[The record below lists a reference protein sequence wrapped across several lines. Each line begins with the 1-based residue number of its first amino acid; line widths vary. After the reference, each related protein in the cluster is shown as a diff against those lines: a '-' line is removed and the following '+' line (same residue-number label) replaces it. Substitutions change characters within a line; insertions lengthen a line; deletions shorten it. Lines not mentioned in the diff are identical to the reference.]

1 MANIDLKLLKQI
13 NWKQPKMAIP
23 AIIFAPVLGVEWLV
37 CDMFS
42 FQAPE
47 DNGMETT
54 EYINTKVQDARY
66 KGDGIGNKYDNM
78 LSSYGKVQDHTAVES
93 IEQDTTK
100 LEQYESKYS
109 DAEIAALDDNSAEA
123 KRAMANLEKLQKQL
137 EEKQAAA
144 DASGSFDKNGQ
155 RTTGN
160 SDAEKQVAAQLQE
173 YLAKSRAQAEGLSG
187 AGGNAA
193 PQPSAPQQVQAQAQG
208 LAEPP
213 MSPDLAKRAKERAT
227 LDMTANIDR
236 QEDAVRQITDKT
248 AYQEAAVAE
257 TKSIDRHYFNTI
269 AVEDKSQRL
278 ISAIIDEEIKAKEG
292 SRVRLRLLTDMVV
305 GKSPTQTFIPK
316 GTYLYATMSG
326 FGSQRVQGQ
335 VESVL
340 LNGELTKISLSIY
353 DTDGLEGL
361 YVPESSFRDLT
372 KEVGSDA
379 LTSSNPSSMF
389 TNSGY
394 ATGSLIAMGYQAA
407 SNAVNKISNSIS
419 KAMKKNKARLKYG
432 TVVYLINSADKKEQ
446 NRKEE
451 EKKGATGAAGTI
463 SDVVKSSFQQA
474 RQGISK

>member
-13 NWKQPKMAIP
+13 DWKQPKLAIP
-23 AIIFAPVLGVEWLV
+23 AIIFVPTLGVLWLV
-37 CDMFS
+37 CDMFNT
-42 FQAPE
+42 QLPE
-47 DNGMETT
+47 DNGGMETT

-137 EEKQAAA
+137 DEKKAAA

-160 SDAEKQVAAQLQE
+160 SDAERQVAAQLQE
-173 YLAKSRAQAEGLSG
+173 YLAKSKAQAEGLSG
-187 AGGNAA
+187 AGGNAT
-193 PQPSAPQQVQAQAQG
+193 PPPSSTAQVQVQG
-208 LAEPP
+208 MADTPISAEA
-213 MSPDLAKRAKERAT
+213 AKRAKERAT

-236 QEDAVRQITDKT
+236 QEDAVRQITEKT

-257 TKSIDRHYFNTI
+257 TKNIDRHYFNTI

-340 LNGELTKISLSIY
+340 INGELTKLSLSIY

-372 KEVGSDA
+372 KEVGADA

-389 TNSGY
+389 TNSGL
-394 ATGSLIAMGYQAA
+394 ATGSLISMGYQAA
-407 SNAVNKISNSIS
+407 SNAVTKISNSIS
-419 KAMKKNKARLKYG
+419 KALKKNKARLKYG

-451 EKKGATGAAGTI
+451 EKNSAAGASKTI
-463 SDVVKSSFQQA
+463 SDAVKSSFQQA